1 MLEFLFDRSPII
13 FETCA
18 RIATRCQ
25 QELKM
30 PNLTPKSSQDY
41 QKLSSRKLQNRE
53 QQLKKS
59 RFLSSIKKKTPRFV
73 RQGINAL
80 HSIADP
86 ILRQNYQKQHD
97 WDRPIPPLQLRIITS
112 DRTID
117 GYVRSGKCI
126 VNSFAEELRKCG
138 LELDRFRNIL
148 DFGCGAGRQIQY
160 LSAYRQANLTGCDP
174 NEAHIKW
181 LSRNYP
187 AVDFYQTN
195 FNPPL
200 PFADKSF
207 DLIYSVSVFTHLS
220 EKLQF
225 DWLKE
230 LKRVL
235 KPQGIAL
242 ITSLGEYAAKRNDI
256 TGINRNLHEQLIAE
270 DLVFKLTPGTRSLNQ
285 FINPQALLEEE
296 MYGLTYHSHKYIA
309 ENWSKYFEVINIVPG
324 CISDLQDL
332 VILQK

>member
-1 MLEFLFDRSPII
+1 
-13 FETCA
+13 
-18 RIATRCQ
+18 
-25 QELKM
+25 M

-41 QKLSSRKLQNRE
+41 QKLLTSQLQNRE

-59 RFLSSIKKKTPRFV
+59 RFLSLVKKKTPRLV
-73 RQGINAL
+73 RQGINVV

-86 ILRQNYQKQHD
+86 ILCQSYQKQHG

-117 GYVRSGKCI
+117 GYVKSGKSI
-126 VNSFAEELRKCG
+126 VDSFAEELKKCG
-138 LELDRFRNIL
+138 LALDRFRNIL

-160 LSAYRQANLTGCDP
+160 MSGYRQANLTGCDP

-181 LSRNYP
+181 LSKSYP
-187 AVDFYQTN
+187 GANFYRTN

-220 EKLQF
+220 EKLQY

-242 ITSLGEYAAKRNDI
+242 LTTLGEYAAKRNDI
-256 TGINRNLHEQLIAE
+256 LGINRHLYEQLIAE
-270 DLVFKLTPGTRSLNQ
+270 DLVFKLTPGTRSLNK
-285 FINPQALLEEE
+285 FINPKALVEEE
-296 MYGLTYHSHKYIA
+296 MYGLTYHSQKYIA
-309 ENWSKYFEVINIVPG
+309 ENWSKYFEVVNIVPG
-324 CISDLQDL
+324 CISNLQDL